1 MLVLTRRIGEEIV
14 IDGSIR
20 VTIVAIQE
28 GRVRLGVTAPANVR
42 VDRQEIHER
51 RARSEVPQGGARGRG
66 PLDRNGAHAPQG

>member
-1 MLVLTRRIGEEIV
+1 MLVLTRRVGEEIV

-28 GRVRLGVTAPANVR
+28 GRVRLGVTAPEYVR

-51 RARSEVPQGGARGRG
+51 RLQSEGPVAGRSGAQ
-66 PLDRNGAHAPQG
+66 APEQR